1 MQEVDAEHASKRSRT
16 DTINDD
22 GSCAVRSVEGILLRW
37 PLLAASRAGTLKDW
51 IEDTGGEGTFGTVLS
66 AEALQTLLAACTHDG
81 EEATSP
87 IASLTFDKTIELL
100 RAANFLSA
108 TDAMAAASQHLWG
121 TLLAG
126 KSVEELRSTLGAGD
140 ELSVEEQA
148 AALSEPVFTPPMESS
163 VPPVPAAAGT
173 SSLQRSL
180 STRMDNDALAST
192 LQSADA
198 LMLCHLKAVSC
209 AWRTRARDELCR
221 RAACRAAGQPAPASL
236 DLIVDLDV
244 ELLQAADRMYDA
256 VVAGQQLPSLAWLRG
271 WGFAVDVHAVRQA
284 DLEEGAEEEEEVEE
298 EEELEEEKLSRVVT
312 KLCSF
317 TQGEGEPPLELL
329 LAAVVC
335 AASGEVLY
343 IPVQQLREEGDL
355 FELDLSQ
362 QAGVIGL
369 RLLGLLLPACKLI
382 SLE

>member
-126 KSVEELRSTLGAGD
+126 KSVEELRSTLGAAD
-140 ELSVEEQA
+140 DLSVEEQA

-163 VPPVPAAAGT
+163 VPPVPPAAGT

-284 DLEEGAEEEEEVEE
+284 DLEEGAEEEEE
-298 EEELEEEKLSRVVT
+298 EEEKLSRVVT

-335 AASGEVLY
+335 AASGEVLC
-343 IPVQQLREEGDL
+343 IPVQQLREQGDL
-355 FELDLSQ
+355 FELDLSEQ
-362 QAGVIGL
+362 FIVVIGF
-369 RLLGLLLPACKLI
+369 RLLGLLLPACKLV
-382 SLE
+382 SLK